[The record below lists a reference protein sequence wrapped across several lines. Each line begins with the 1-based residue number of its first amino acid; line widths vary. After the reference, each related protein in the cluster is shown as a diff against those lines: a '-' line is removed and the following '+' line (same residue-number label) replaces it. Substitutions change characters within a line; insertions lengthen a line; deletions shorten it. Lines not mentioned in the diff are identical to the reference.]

1 MDLPTHR
8 RSVIV
13 VLMLCDEN
21 PEHWKREHR
30 HTVDYSQSQDASRA
44 RASYPVEELSGG
56 SARLFLQSDQH
67 LDQHQAFNTAT
78 IKTQHASITCVMTMT
93 KFNPNPISQRKV
105 HCTQQYLSDFLS
117 FWKLYRFFYCS

>member
-13 VLMLCDEN
+13 VLMLGDEN
-21 PEHWKREHR
+21 PALKRELK

-44 RASYPVEELSGG
+44 GASYPVEELSGG
-56 SARLFLQSDQH
+56 SARLLLQSDQH

-78 IKTQHASITCVMTMT
+78 IKTQQT
-93 KFNPNPISQRKV
+93 V
-105 HCTQQYLSDFLS
+105 HPVG
-117 FWKLYRFFYCS
+117 